1 MYYQNKRRTVGSKKP
16 FQQNPLSYC
25 QWDRTVAMIHSALEP
40 CISLFLPPFREE
52 TSFSYAQTYYPWV
65 LVVIFFNPYYNS
77 WLLHALLIR
86 DILLTFQSG
95 QKVAK
100 TILFSP
106 LVLFLCHG
114 WWLRVLWL
122 LLFRE
127 DHNGQNPHPEIS
139 YGSKIACSLY
149 LVWGLGVFLRG
160 EVWSPFSWI
169 LRPFYLTLVGLER
182 QRASSDDK
190 FVGKFRHIVSS

>member
-25 QWDRTVAMIHSALEP
+25 QWDRTVAMIRSALEP
-40 CISLFLPPFREE
+40 CISPFLPPFREE

-86 DILLTFQSG
+86 DILQTFQSG

-114 WWLRVLWL
+114 WYRDLE
-122 LLFRE
+122 F
-127 DHNGQNPHPEIS
+127 
-139 YGSKIACSLY
+139 YGYCCSGKITMVRI
-149 LVWGLGVFLRG
+149 LVQKYHMG
-160 EVWSPFSWI
+160 
-169 LRPFYLTLVGLER
+169 
-182 QRASSDDK
+182 AK
-190 FVGKFRHIVSS
+190 